1 MKKEDIKATWFV
13 ILIVIQVIAVI
24 CVLRGL
30 GSEDKQ
36 DNIISHKEGFPMY
49 VHGLAIDSEENI
61 YIGVVGKI
69 NVYNKEGKFI
79 RSYSL
84 GRDQSFIFR
93 IDENE
98 NLIIA
103 IESTELI
110 CRLDGTII
118 SDKILDYTDDREVK
132 VIKRNSK
139 TYTLSNKFYFTTV
152 KCEDEKG
159 NTRTMYRV
167 PIHITIFRLIQMI
180 SFTILVILFIKL
192 CIKKTRGCRYFYRYK
207 YWLWDK

>member
-1 MKKEDIKATWFV
+1 MKKEDIKVTWFV
-13 ILIVIQVIAVI
+13 ILIMIQIITVI

-30 GSEDKQ
+30 ELKCNQ

-49 VHGLAIDSEENI
+49 VHGLAIDSEENT

-139 TYTLSNKFYFTTV
+139 TYTLSNKFFFTTV
-152 KCEDEKG
+152 KCVDEKG
-159 NTRTMYRV
+159 NSRIMYRV
-167 PIHITIFRLIQMI
+167 PIYITIFRLIQAI
-180 SFTILVILFIKL
+180 SFTILLALFIRL
-192 CIKKTRGCRYFYRYK
+192 CIKKTRGFKYFYRYK
-207 YWLWDK
+207 YW

>member
-1 MKKEDIKATWFV
+1 MKKEDIKVTWFV
-13 ILIVIQVIAVI
+13 ILIMIQIITVI

-30 GSEDKQ
+30 ELKCNQ

-49 VHGLAIDSEENI
+49 VHGLAIDSEENT

-84 GRDQSFIFR
+84 GIHQSFVFR

-103 IESTELI
+103 IGRESTELI

-159 NTRTMYRV
+159 NSRTLYRV
-167 PIHITIFRLIQMI
+167 PIYITIFRLIQAI
-180 SFTILVILFIKL
+180 SFTILLALFIRL
-192 CIKKTRGCRYFYRYK
+192 CIKKTRGFKYFYRYK
-207 YWLWDK
+207 YW

>member
-1 MKKEDIKATWFV
+1 MKKEDIKVTWFV
-13 ILIVIQVIAVI
+13 ILIMIQIITVI

-30 GSEDKQ
+30 ELKCNQ

-49 VHGLAIDSEENI
+49 VHGLAIDSEENT

-84 GRDQSFIFR
+84 GRHQSFVFR

-103 IESTELI
+103 IGRESTELI

-159 NTRTMYRV
+159 NSRTLYRV
-167 PIHITIFRLIQMI
+167 PIYITIFRLIQAI
-180 SFTILVILFIKL
+180 SFTILLVLFIRL
-192 CIKKTRGCRYFYRYK
+192 CIKKTRGFRYFYRYK
-207 YWLWDK
+207 YW

>member
-1 MKKEDIKATWFV
+1 MKKEDIKVTWFV
-13 ILIVIQVIAVI
+13 ILIMIQIITVI

-30 GSEDKQ
+30 ELKCNQ

-49 VHGLAIDSEENI
+49 VHGLAIDSEENT

-84 GRDQSFIFR
+84 GRHQSFVFR

-103 IESTELI
+103 IGRESTELI

-159 NTRTMYRV
+159 NSRTLYRV
-167 PIHITIFRLIQMI
+167 PIYITIFRLIQAI
-180 SFTILVILFIKL
+180 SFTILLALFIRL
-192 CIKKTRGCRYFYRYK
+192 CIKKTRGFKYFYRYK
-207 YWLWDK
+207 YW